1 MDFAKGVLMSK
12 IRFYIIA
19 LLTALVMAFTG
30 CAGDAV
36 QQEEP
41 AADITVSEPVS
52 EPEITSSVSERQT
65 SAATSADSSAA
76 ETTTAAA
83 TTAVTTTVTTAA
95 AETSATETV
104 PETVTAVPA
113 TEATAAAT
121 TTAPAQTTHS
131 GPKTY
136 SPDLNPADI
145 LTAAYTPES
154 VTLSKYYQDDT
165 VLFINE
171 DYVNGLIEQFNGM
184 KFTKVS
190 DKQLEKE
197 QKAFKKWQRNN
208 PDYTAVAE
216 AITFFDRLGNE
227 YLRFESDLYA
237 CINSGESAEPFV
249 RMKFGG
255 SVYEYYTGK
264 VDAKP
269 IQTYGLNQ
277 ILIKK
282 GLMSVE
288 ICQTVA
294 LLLLIDDTTYFV
306 DETPEY
312 RLYAPYEEF
321 VGIDGETYLPEDFGS
336 DVRLCDLTF
345 TYLNGDYYVVTMN
358 AATCEIYAAKVV
370 KNS

>member
-12 IRFYIIA
+12 IRLYTIA
-19 LLTALVMAFTG
+19 LLMAMVMAFTG
-30 CAGDAV
+30 CTGDAV

-41 AADITVSEPVS
+41 AADITVSEPIS
-52 EPEITSSVSERQT
+52 EPEVTSSTSERQT
-65 SAATSADSSAA
+65 SATTSAAS
-76 ETTTAAA
+76 AAA
-83 TTAVTTTVTTAA
+83 TATTATTATTTTTTTA
-95 AETSATETV
+95 AETSA
-104 PETVTAVPA
+104 PETIPEIVTTVPA
-113 TEATAAAT
+113 TEAATAAT
-121 TTAPAQTTHS
+121 TTTPAQTTQS

-136 SPDLNPADI
+136 SPNLNPADI
-145 LTAAYTPES
+145 LTAAYTPET
-154 VTLSKYYQDDT
+154 VTLSRYYQDDT

-197 QKAFKKWQRNN
+197 QKAFKKWQQKN
-208 PDYTAVAE
+208 PDYTAAAE
-216 AITFFDRLGNE
+216 AITFYDRSGHE
-227 YLRFESDLYA
+227 YLRIESDLYA

-249 RMKFGG
+249 RMKIGG
-255 SVYEYYTGK
+255 EVYEYYTGK
-264 VDAKP
+264 VDAKA

-294 LLLLIDDTTYFV
+294 ILLLIDDTTYFV

-321 VGIDGETYLPEDFGS
+321 VGIDGETYLPEDFGE

-358 AATCEIYAAKVV
+358 AATCEIYAARVV
-370 KNS
+370 KNG